1 MGFRNVMNFG
11 EEYEIRDMNL
21 EEVWIEEK
29 YGLRDMNLEELFR
42 DMSLGEV

>member
-1 MGFRNVMNFG
+1 MNFG

-29 YGLRDMNLEELFR
+29 YGLRDMNLEEEIFR
-42 DMSLGEV
+42 EEI

>member
-1 MGFRNVMNFG
+1 MNFG